1 MTHSTYIQKLVVGDI
16 ITGIE
21 EKSIYKVITP
31 RRIDIDHKT
40 NKRKLVNDKEIHN
53 WHFVNTTFDKLPKQL
68 TKNAIEI
75 DKVTITNSQY
85 NWICGGQILIGE
97 HFFNQIET
105 PQLRGLEV
113 NPQLMRSETK
123 KGER

>member
-16 ITGIE
+16 ISGIE
-21 EKSIYKVITP
+21 EKTIYKVITP

-75 DKVTITNSQY
+75 DKVAITNSQY

-97 HFFNQIET
+97 HFF
-105 PQLRGLEV
+105 
-113 NPQLMRSETK
+113 K
-123 KGER
+123 